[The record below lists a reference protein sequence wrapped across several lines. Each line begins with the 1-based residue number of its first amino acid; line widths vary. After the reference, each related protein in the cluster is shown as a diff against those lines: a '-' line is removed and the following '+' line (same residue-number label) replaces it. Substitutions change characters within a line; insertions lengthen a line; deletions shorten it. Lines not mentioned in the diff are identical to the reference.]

1 MSASR
6 GLVVDITGGQPTPGS
21 ALEAY
26 PNNGGYANQK
36 WAVTSV
42 GRRGSDS
49 AAGAVTV
56 ASLADTTTCIAA
68 C

>member
-6 GLVVDITGGQPTPGS
+6 GLMVDITGGQPTPGS
-21 ALEAY
+21 VMEAY

-36 WAVTSV
+36 WAIASTS
-42 GRRGSDS
+42 GG
-49 AAGAVTV
+49 GHAVTI
-56 ASLADTTTCIAA
+56 ASLADGTTCIAA